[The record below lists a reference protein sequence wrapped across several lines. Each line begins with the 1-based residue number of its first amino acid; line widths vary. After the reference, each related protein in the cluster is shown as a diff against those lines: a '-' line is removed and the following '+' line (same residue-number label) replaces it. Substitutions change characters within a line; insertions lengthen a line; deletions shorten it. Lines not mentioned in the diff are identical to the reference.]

1 MQKIPYIRKLFPD
14 KTTAIHV
21 FLLLILVAAMLMY
34 PITGHCQQ
42 EEPDEFGVFPYAGPE
57 GILLVIQGMILH
69 PDNADAT
76 GGYVGYNLYK
86 REKGTGDFM
95 LMNRRP
101 ISRIGSLKEMEM
113 LHGGPIDGF
122 ERLIGL
128 SSAEELWD
136 KIVAN
141 DSSVFALA
149 MFSRSFRVVMGLL
162 VVDSNVVDG
171 TTYEYQITRVN
182 QYGGE
187 SDPPRTME
195 ATFGIPPFDL
205 LGPIDVTAEPGNE
218 LVTLRWKPSPDD
230 SMAFTYSVYRT
241 NEPEGGLLRVN
252 YSPIAFVSQQPDEEP
267 VMDFVD
273 STVRTGRAYYYA
285 VVSTDYAGNES
296 PKDSLL
302 YVFVKDVVAPN
313 TPQNVM
319 ALPSDMGITVTWD
332 LLEDDDVSGYNM
344 YRSLD
349 PDSHYVKINETVLP
363 RDAGYYEDRNVSLVD
378 KYYYRVSAVDPTG
391 NESHLSARAVSIY
404 KNANAPI
411 APQEVTAESRPDGIF
426 IHWAPN
432 PEEDVRGYYVYRA
445 DYLDGELAQVSPL
458 LLGDTTWYLDT
469 DPYLSPRGRYFYY
482 VQAINYS
489 DLASNYSEMVIA
501 SPETTAGPEPPLSF
515 CGYQDVNFIR
525 LLWTPK
531 DDNLVAG
538 YHVYRAVMQD
548 SLQWERLTARPV
560 DRYTGMFIDSTA
572 RIGTKYL
579 YHIRSINEAGLEGSP
594 SHFVDVSRFE
604 PPPEPPR
611 HIRVNRTPDGLRVR
625 WDPNLQN
632 GVSGYRVYRRTDM
645 AEVNL
650 ISQSDIAEDITE
662 YYDRDVIQNT
672 RYYYSVSTLDE
683 LGREG
688 TRSPEVEM
696 YYEK

>member
-1 MQKIPYIRKLFPD
+1 MKSTFSII
-14 KTTAIHV
+14 
-21 FLLLILVAAMLMY
+21 ILVTIIAVVLMY
-34 PITGHCQQ
+34 PVTGNCQGQ
-42 EEPDEFGVFPYAGPE
+42 EPEPDEFGVFPFAGPD
-57 GILLVIQGMILH
+57 GIYLIIQGQILH
-69 PDNADAT
+69 PDKADAT

-86 REKGTGDFM
+86 REQGAGDFV

-101 ISRIGSLKEMEM
+101 ISRIGSLEELEI

-128 SSAEELWD
+128 SSAEELWK
-136 KIVAN
+136 KIEVN

-171 TTYEYQITRVN
+171 TTYEYHATRIN

-187 SDPPRTME
+187 SDPSRTIE
-195 ATFGIPPFDL
+195 ATGGVAPFDL
-205 LGPIDVTAEPGNE
+205 AGPIDVTAEPGNE
-218 LVTLRWKPSPDD
+218 LVTLKWKPNPDD

-319 ALPSDMGITVTWD
+319 ALPSDMGIRITWD

-349 PDSHYVKINETVLP
+349 PDSHYVKINETILP
-363 RDAGYYEDRNVSLVD
+363 RNAGYYEDRSVSLVD

-404 KNANAPI
+404 KNVNAPI
-411 APQEVTAESRPDGIF
+411 APQEVAAESRPAGIY
-426 IHWAPN
+426 IHWAAN

-445 DYLDGELAQVSPL
+445 DYLNGELAQVSPL
-458 LLGDTTWYLDT
+458 LPGDTTFFLDT

-489 DLASNYSEMVIA
+489 DLASSYSEMVIA
-501 SPETTAGPEPPLSF
+501 SPEATEGPEPPLSF
-515 CGYQDVNFIR
+515 YGYQDINFIR

-538 YHVYRAVMQD
+538 YHVYRAVSRD

-572 RIGTKYL
+572 IIGTKYM
-579 YHIRSINEAGLEGSP
+579 YHIRSINDAGLEGSP
-594 SHFVDVSRFE
+594 SHYIDVSRFE
-604 PPPEPPR
+604 PPLEPPR
-611 HIRVNRTPDGLRVR
+611 NIRVNRTADGLRVC
-625 WDPNLQN
+625 WDPILQK
-632 GVSGYRVYRRTDM
+632 GLSGYRVYRRTGLTE
-645 AEVNL
+645 AQL
-650 ISQSDIAEDITE
+650 ISLKDIAKEVTE
-662 YYDRDVIQNT
+662 YHDDKVFQNT
-672 RYYYSVSTLDE
+672 RYYYSISSVDTF
-683 LGREG
+683 GREG
-688 TRSPEVEM
+688 ARSPEVEM